1 MTVATFFIGDYTVC
15 LSKFG
20 FSMGRWAILSID
32 NIQKKNKFYYQIII
46 EKGIF
51 QRLAEDEANDK

>member
-32 NIQKKNKFYYQIII
+32 NIQKKINFTT
-46 EKGIF
+46 
-51 QRLAEDEANDK
+51 R